1 MATGL
6 SESVGNVRRFAAGVA
21 NSLTLQGLFDRHD
34 LQRYCDQVG
43 DLASA
48 RSPSVVVANRQ
59 PNDEAL
65 TLMAIEEF
73 QQIGLAV
80 GDARLGHRLVRSPS
94 LNLFVLLFHG
104 ASPR

>member
-1 MATGL
+1 L
-6 SESVGNVRRFAAGVA
+6 SESVGNARWLSAGVS
-21 NSLTLQGLFDRHD
+21 NSLTLQRFFDRHD

-43 DLASA
+43 YLGSA
-48 RSPSVVVANRQ
+48 GSPSVVVANRQ
-59 PNDEAL
+59 RNDEAVTL
-65 TLMAIEEF
+65 TAIEEF
-73 QQIGLAV
+73 QQIGVAV